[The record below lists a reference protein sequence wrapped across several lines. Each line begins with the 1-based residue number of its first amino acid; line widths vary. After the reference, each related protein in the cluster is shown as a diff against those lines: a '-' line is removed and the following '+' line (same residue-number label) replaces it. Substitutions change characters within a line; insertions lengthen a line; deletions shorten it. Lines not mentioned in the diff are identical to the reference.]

1 LQGESNNAD
10 EIRGIGSRRL
20 ITYKRLSDGEI
31 SEDALA
37 AYAVQRLQLQEAH
50 RTGNSA
56 TANELNDFRK
66 KVWNPRNWDAF
77 FTALPGGLLTSNFA
91 LQYFEGFKTP

>member
-1 LQGESNNAD
+1 MAPFPVQRRANHAD
-10 EIRGIGSRRL
+10 EIQTGSRRL
-20 ITYKRLSDGEI
+20 ITYKRLSDAEI

-66 KVWNPRNWDAF
+66 KVCDGRCVIFCCNIRQ
-77 FTALPGGLLTSNFA
+77 TANA
-91 LQYFEGFKTP
+91 KQYFEGFRTP